1 MGSLEGVTRR
11 DLKQFR
17 VSRLGLRVQGRVQVF
32 ELETPNSKLETL
44 RAGDL
49 DDDLLF
55 VSNDVERVAR

>member
-1 MGSLEGVTRR
+1 VGSLEGVTRR

>member
-32 ELETPNSKLETL
+32 ELENSNAKLETL

>member
-32 ELETPNSKLETL
+32 ELKTPNAKLETL

>member
-1 MGSLEGVTRR
+1 
-11 DLKQFR
+11 
-17 VSRLGLRVQGRVQVF
+17 LGLRVQGRVQVF